1 MRTFFRNGRFYIENS
16 DFGAAFQVAVFNIYA
31 KNYWKASKIFCNI
44 SAGGLQMSKNLQ
56 ALFMDAIWLIYRSLT
71 YSVIVGEMYS
81 MLLKGPDIFSR
92 QYRVPRA

>member
-1 MRTFFRNGRFYIENS
+1 
-16 DFGAAFQVAVFNIYA
+16 
-31 KNYWKASKIFCNI
+31 
-44 SAGGLQMSKNLQ
+44 MSKNLQ